1 MRPGRDAL
9 VPLLLLCACSHPTP
23 APAPAAAP
31 APPVGPAAGATQP
44 AITAQD
50 LRQRLGIFAADS
62 MLGRETG
69 TRGNVKATDYIA
81 AEFQRLGLE
90 PAGDNGTYFQTVP
103 LVNEGVDD
111 ASAIHAGGADLT
123 LYRDFLAFGIDSTR
137 SLDGVQ
143 AIYGGSLADSTTW
156 ISPAEAAGH
165 IVVLG
170 LPPRQQQYLPFGFL
184 TEHPRFA
191 RAVGVAAGELNLADP
206 GLIAATK
213 AGQIGVRTPPHPG
226 PFQLLLS
233 PDATSRILGAPASTL
248 ARGALGPALAGSIV
262 IRLDTLPA
270 PARNVVAIL
279 RGSDPRVRGEYV
291 ALGAHND
298 HLGMAPTPVDHDS
311 LRAYNAV
318 MRPRGADS
326 PERVSTAAEVARI
339 RAALDSLRR
348 LHPPRADSVYNG
360 ADDDGSGTV
369 ALLEIAEA
377 AAGAS
382 QRPLRSLLFV
392 SHTGEEE
399 GVLGSSYFTEHPTV
413 PRDSIVAQLNM
424 DMIGRGEAIDLP
436 AGSPAY
442 LQVIGSRRLSTEL
455 GDLAERVNTDGKH
468 GFRFDYSLDAPGHPE
483 QVYCRSDHTE
493 YARFGIPIIF
503 VTTDLHEDYHQQTDE
518 IEYIH
523 YPKLARVAGLMYD
536 LALHVANL
544 DHRLLVDHP
553 KPDPAAPCR
562 Q

>member
-23 APAPAAAP
+23 AVRPAPA
-31 APPVGPAAGATQP
+31 GTEP

-50 LRQRLGIFAADS
+50 LRQRLAIFAADS

-69 TRGNVKATDYIA
+69 TVGNAKATDYVA
-81 AEFQRLGLE
+81 AEFRRLGLE

-103 LVNEGVDD
+103 LAILGLGD
-111 ASAIHAGGADLT
+111 ASTIRVAGTGLS
-123 LYRDFLAFGIDSTR
+123 LYRDFLAFAIDSTR

-143 AIYGGSLADSTTW
+143 AVYGGSLADSTTW
-156 ISPAEAAGH
+156 ISPDEAADR
-165 IVVLG
+165 IVVLAV
-170 LPPRQQQYLPFGFL
+170 PPNQQQYLPFGIL
-184 TEHPRFA
+184 TQHPRFA
-191 RAVGVAAGELNLADP
+191 RAVAVAAGELPLVDP
-206 GLIAATK
+206 GLVAATK
-213 AGQIGVRTPPHPG
+213 AGQLGVRTPASPG

-233 PDATSRILGAPASTL
+233 PDATTRILGAPITTL
-248 ARGALGPALAGSIV
+248 SRGALGPTLAGSV
-262 IRLDTLPA
+262 VVRAEPLPA

-279 RGSDPRVRGEYV
+279 RGSDPRVRGEFV

-298 HLGMAPTPVDHDS
+298 HLGLAPTPVDHDS
-311 LRAYNAV
+311 LRAYNLV

-326 PERVSTAAEVARI
+326 PERPPTDADVARI
-339 RAALDSLRR
+339 RGALDSLRR
-348 LHPPRADSVYNG
+348 LHPPRPDSVYNG

-377 AAGAS
+377 AARGG
-382 QRPLRSLLFV
+382 QHPRRSLLFV

-399 GVLGSSYFTEHPTV
+399 GVLGSSYFTEHTTV

-436 AGSPAY
+436 GGSPAY

-455 GDLAERVNTDGKH
+455 GDLAERANSEGKH

-503 VTTDLHEDYHQQTDE
+503 VTTDLHEDYHQPTDE
-518 IEYIH
+518 IAYIN
-523 YPKLARVAGLMYD
+523 YPKLSRVASLVYD
-536 LALHVANL
+536 LALRVANL